1 MPTIILI
8 HGISDQPRD
17 WAVKASQH
25 LSQFGK
31 VIPFQW
37 DDILNSHVQT
47 PLVQAGSDVSKAVT
61 FFVPKWKIADI
72 VLRWT
77 LDRGLDLL
85 GYANVKHRAFQRL
98 ETILGSVT
106 GDVIIVGHSLGSVL
120 AYEYL
125 TVVDRY
131 GKSKVSKFISLG
143 SPLDRQPVK
152 GRVLKS
158 VQGVDHLPV
167 AWLNVWG
174 TLDPVVCWLPLIKNN
189 GAMQT
194 FKPSEQ
200 RRLIGHAHGLDG
212 YVESLRREDFED
224 TSRSV

>member
-8 HGISDQPRD
+8 HGISDQPKD

-25 LSQFGK
+25 LSQFGD

-37 DDILNSHVQT
+37 DDILNSNVNT

-72 VLRWT
+72 TLRWT
-77 LDRGLDLL
+77 LDRGCDLL
-85 GYANVKHRAFQRL
+85 GYSNVRHRAFQRL
-98 ETILGSVT
+98 ESILGRITS
-106 GDVIIVGHSLGSVL
+106 DVIIVGHSLGSVL

-125 TVVDRY
+125 ALIDSC
-131 GKSKVSKFISLG
+131 GKAHVSKFISVG

-152 GRVLKS
+152 GRVLDR
-158 VQGVDHLPV
+158 VRGVDHLQIE
-167 AWLNVWG
+167 WLNVWG
-174 TLDPVVCWLPLIKNN
+174 TIDPVVCWLPLIKNN

-200 RRLIGHAHGLDG
+200 RRLVGHAHGLEG
-212 YVESLRREDFED
+212 YVEALGREDFEPY
-224 TSRSV
+224 RS